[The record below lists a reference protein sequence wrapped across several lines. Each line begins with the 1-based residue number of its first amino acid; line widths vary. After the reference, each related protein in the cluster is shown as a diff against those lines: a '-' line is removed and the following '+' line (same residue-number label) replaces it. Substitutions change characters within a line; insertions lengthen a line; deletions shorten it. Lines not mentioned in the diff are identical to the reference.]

1 MPLLGQHHRDPH
13 DSELEGAERIAPK
26 VETLQER
33 VKKLFLTFGAMTDE
47 ELLEAYV
54 ANYEPIY
61 KNSLEPRRYELVRDG
76 WLEKSAERRPGKS
89 GVKRIVWAPAGPKGQ
104 RELWA

>member
-13 DSELEGAERIAPK
+13 DSELEGAERIASK

-54 ANYEPIY
+54 ANYE
-61 KNSLEPRRYELVRDG
+61 LHGR
-76 WLEKSAERRPGKS
+76 AA
-89 GVKRIVWAPAGPKGQ
+89 GVFRARAA
-104 RELWA
+104 RH